1 MSLANRFNPY
11 QWYVWLQR
19 KGEYFN
25 KSNFQCKMQENL
37 PVLHSLYMC
46 QRVYSFTSSA
56 GKSSAIMIWP
66 FTQNRWHLFLYE
78 WTTTKGTI
86 YVVKGVSSSLSFRFF
101 FCKCVCLVFF
111 LLVYLI
117 VTLICLVSWLFV
129 CLFFCMFLCLFF
141 FIYVCLSFSFVC
153 FFFLVYNVCVFD
165 HVNAYSSFDQSFLS

>member
-25 KSNFQCKMQENL
+25 KINFQCKMQENL

-56 GKSSAIMIWP
+56 GKSSAMMIWP
-66 FTQNRWHLFLYE
+66 FTQNRSHLFLYE

-86 YVVKGVSSSLSFRFF
+86 YVNLRSERCVLLSLSFRFF
-101 FCKCVCLVFF
+101 FVSMFVCIFVCLFGFF

-117 VTLICLVSWLFV
+117 VFLICLVSWLFV
-129 CLFFCMFLCLFF
+129 FFFIRLPMFFVCLFF
-141 FIYVCLSFSFVC
+141 FLVFNVFLCLRPC
-153 FFFLVYNVCVFD
+153 ECIFFFRPI
-165 HVNAYSSFDQSFLS
+165 LS